1 MQSLKQQ
8 TKRIL
13 VGVAGAVIVLLGVVM
28 IPYPGPG
35 WLVVFA
41 GLALLATEFAWAHHI
56 LMRLRG
62 YYDRWVV
69 WLKAAPLGV
78 RITVALC
85 TFCVVIATIWLVNGY
100 GIIDNWLGLQLDWT
114 HSPLSR

>member
-1 MQSLKQQ
+1 MQSLRQQ

-13 VGVAGAVIVLLGVVM
+13 VGVAGALIVPIGIVM

-56 LMRLRG
+56 LMHLRG
-62 YYDRWVV
+62 YYDRWMA
-69 WLKAAPLGV
+69 WLKQAPLGARV
-78 RITVALC
+78 VVVAF
-85 TFCVVIATIWLVNGY
+85 TFCVVVVTIWLVNGY
-100 GIIDNWLGLQLDWT
+100 GIIDGWFGLQQDWL
-114 HSPLSR
+114 HSPLVR